1 MASERLVNGFWCAVA
16 PAADWSNFP
25 SSEQLPAAELQLV
38 SQTRIAS
45 AGTHFSFFSFR
56 AFFYSYPAHSCLL
69 PGYYCHAQ
77 LSGIGKGTVHQ
88 RLLMTF
94 RCALRVSFGL
104 FETFM
109 ISENCSSF
117 RLLKNRPKLC
127 RVMVPTYCLFSVFCL
142 LLLSGAFSITT
153 GAVCDISFAHPNRTN
168 FSERWKLYNCRNN
181 YGCRQTKKKEKSANG
196 DYTRNSVATVNRSHY
211 QILFTTCSR
220 STTFPPLSTR
230 PVRLVWF
237 LRYLSPHIEIR
248 TMMTEWVSATNTKQD
263 SRLCWVCVLAPSRV
277 ISWRW
282 SGRQ

>member
-1 MASERLVNGFWCAVA
+1 MLWF
-16 PAADWSNFP
+16 
-25 SSEQLPAAELQLV
+25 QH
-38 SQTRIAS
+38 I
-45 AGTHFSFFSFR
+45 
-56 AFFYSYPAHSCLL
+56 AFF
-69 PGYYCHAQ
+69 
-77 LSGIGKGTVHQ
+77 
-88 RLLMTF
+88 
-94 RCALRVSFGL
+94 
-104 FETFM
+104 
-109 ISENCSSF
+109 
-117 RLLKNRPKLC
+117 
-127 RVMVPTYCLFSVFCL
+127 LFSVCCCCRERSPSQRERFAISVL
-142 LLLSGAFSITT
+142 HIQTGQTFLSAGNCITAGIIT
-153 GAVCDISFAHPNRTN
+153 DVV
-168 FSERWKLYNCRNN
+168 
-181 YGCRQTKKKEKSANG
+181 RQKKEKSANG